1 MRRDLTDAFLR
12 ALKPPASG
20 RLELW
25 DSRVRGL
32 CFRITAAGAAAWTVR
47 GRTADG
53 RHTRVTLGT
62 YPALGLSEARR
73 AALDTLASLQR
84 GADPVAEK
92 RQARAK
98 RAAERAEPSV
108 AERLA
113 QWQDA
118 KRARW
123 SDRHA
128 AEVARLAARDIAP
141 RLGKRPLRL
150 TTRADWVALI
160 EAKARTAPAAAALLY
175 RVASAFLNHAE
186 AAGWI
191 DAPILPRKGAATL
204 APPPRPRD
212 RTLTDDELR
221 LLWQASAAEAPKPRA
236 YVRLLILTAA
246 REAEVAGLRAGE
258 VDLAAGRWHLPA
270 IRTKNGRA
278 LTLPLG
284 DLALAELR
292 AVWPVDDPPETH
304 CLLGRFPSSPLSGFS
319 KLKARI
325 DARMA
330 ALAERA
336 GLPAPAPW
344 RFHDLRRAA
353 RSGMARLGVPND
365 HAEAALNHISGRPA
379 LARVYDRHDYQ
390 REAIAALTTW
400 QAFVAGLVGDGA
412 EVVALAERRRATL
425 VDAG

>member
-84 GADPVAEK
+84 GADPVAQK

-141 RLGKRPLRL
+141 RLGKRPASPDDPRRL
-150 TTRADWVALI
+150 GGADRSEGTHRARRRCIALPRRLGLP
-160 EAKARTAPAAAALLY
+160 EPCRSRRLDRCADPAAQ
-175 RVASAFLNHAE
+175 
-186 AAGWI
+186 
-191 DAPILPRKGAATL
+191 GAATL
-204 APPPRPRD
+204 APPPRPRE

-236 YVRLLILTAA
+236 FVRLLILTAA

-258 VDLAAGRWHLPA
+258 VDLAAGRWNLPA
-270 IRTKNGRA
+270 ARTKNGRP
-278 LTLPLG
+278 LTVPLG

-325 DARMA
+325 DVRMA

-336 GLPAPAPW
+336 GLPVPAPW
-344 RFHDLRRAA
+344 RFHDLRRTA